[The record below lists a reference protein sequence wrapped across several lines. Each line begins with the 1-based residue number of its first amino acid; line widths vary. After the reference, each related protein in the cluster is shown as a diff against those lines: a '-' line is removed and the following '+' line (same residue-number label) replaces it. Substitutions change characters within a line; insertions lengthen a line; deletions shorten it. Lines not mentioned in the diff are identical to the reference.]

1 MLPRPYT
8 KIEEYQYA
16 RFVERLNEI
25 ENGAMF
31 EAFRMLAH
39 AYMKKLKEMPQTE
52 ERRPLENK
60 FADIMDARN
69 IWLHDRIQNLVSSYY
84 QWDEAETEAMFQR
97 LQLEHKTYKR
107 LVELIN
113 EKESARR
120 EVGVKNPLNISI
132 TDAEILR
139 MIELV
144 SQDDENE
151 S

>member
-1 MLPRPYT
+1 MIPRPHT
-8 KIEEYQYA
+8 RIEEYQYE
-16 RFVERLNEI
+16 RFIERLNEI

-52 ERRPLENK
+52 ERWHFVNK

-69 IWLHDRIQNLVSSYY
+69 IWLHDQIQSTISGYY
-84 QWDEAETEAMFQR
+84 NWDEAETEEMLQR
-97 LQLEHKTYKR
+97 MDLELETYKR

-113 EKESARR
+113 EKESVRKEA
-120 EVGVKNPLNISI
+120 GVKNPLNISI

>member
-8 KIEEYQYA
+8 KIEEYQYD

-52 ERRPLENK
+52 ERRSLENM

-69 IWLHDRIQNLVSSYY
+69 IWLHEQIQNLVSSYY

-97 LQLEHKTYKR
+97 LQLEHNTYKR

>member
-8 KIEEYQYA
+8 KIEEYQYE

-52 ERRPLENK
+52 ERWHFVNK

-69 IWLHDRIQNLVSSYY
+69 IWLHDQIQSTISGYY
-84 QWDEAETEAMFQR
+84 NWDEAETEEMLQR
-97 LQLEHKTYKR
+97 MDLELETYKR
-107 LVELIN
+107 LVELIKK
-113 EKESARR
+113 KESARR

-144 SQDDENE
+144 RQDDENE

>member
-8 KIEEYQYA
+8 KIEEYQYE
-16 RFVERLNEI
+16 RFIERLNEI

-52 ERRPLENK
+52 ERWPLENM

-69 IWLHDRIQNLVSSYY
+69 IWLHDQIQSTISGYY
-84 QWDEAETEAMFQR
+84 NWDEAETEAMFQR
-97 LQLEHKTYKR
+97 LQLEHNTYKR

>member
-8 KIEEYQYA
+8 RIEEYQYE
-16 RFVERLNEI
+16 RFIERLNEI

-52 ERRPLENK
+52 ERWHFENK

-69 IWLHDRIQNLVSSYY
+69 IWLHEQIQNLVSRYY
-84 QWDEAETEAMFQR
+84 HWDEAETEAMFQR

-113 EKESARR
+113 EKESVRKEA
-120 EVGVKNPLNISI
+120 GVKNPINISI

>member
-8 KIEEYQYA
+8 KIEEYQYE
-16 RFVERLNEI
+16 RFIERLNEI

-52 ERRPLENK
+52 ERRSLENM

-69 IWLHDRIQNLVSSYY
+69 IWLHEQIQNLVSSYY

-97 LQLEHKTYKR
+97 LQLEHNTYKR